1 MTTKQTKAEIQKI
14 IALELKKHFGSMNY
28 QQAQVTAPAP
38 EPAQTVS
45 SVVEKPQTWENIKS
59 HLKKQECQVSFF
71 RIAGVDMFAV
81 EKGVFIPKGKNFG
94 EELRALGLDSLTLGG
109 FGYSSFKVYYLRSQ
123 IADQKKFVLVNIL
136 NQYRV

>member
-28 QQAQVTAPAP
+28 QQAQQVTAPAP
-38 EPAQTVS
+38 EPAQTS

>member
-14 IALELKKHFGSMNY
+14 IALELKKHFGSVNY

-45 SVVEKPQTWENIKS
+45 SVVEKPQTWENIKA

-71 RIAGVDMFAV
+71 KIAGVDMFTV
-81 EKGVFIPKGKNFG
+81 EKGVFINKGANFG
-94 EELRALGLDSLTLGG
+94 EALRALGLDSLTLGG